1 MLTQMFRQAAL
12 DRLSSP
18 ELLDRALTVTTT
30 KIWLA
35 VAAFAAIAGAAVV
48 WSVKGDV
55 PTYVRAN
62 GILLSHGGTI
72 VDAVPSGVGT
82 LSKIIPTVGDDVK
95 KDEVVAEVINREV
108 LEHYRSAGALV
119 QERERA
125 LADFKKAA
133 AAEDALVEE
142 NVNRQRRRLD
152 RIERS
157 GRQQVAT
164 ARKRLED
171 HRKLYKDHVITRVT
185 VERSQQAFDRAE
197 RDLFSTLRERDS
209 LEARELRRQN
219 ERKTRTTEVEARLQA
234 ARRQMN
240 ELAAQIDTQRVLAPV
255 SGQVTEIKATVGSV
269 LRPGQ
274 PVLSIKTVEG
284 ALGTLIYIRPTD
296 GKKIKP
302 GMEVLITPSTVRREE
317 HGSLKGTVES
327 VSEFPASQEGMTAV
341 LQNRQLVQTLSEDG
355 APYTGRVLLEPDPS
369 TSSGFAWTS
378 PRASG
383 EKLTSGTLASVEIK
397 TKSQAPITLVVPLI
411 KETFGF

>member
-1 MLTQMFRQAAL
+1 MQTQLFRKAAL

-18 ELLDRALTVTTT
+18 ELLDRALTVTTS
-30 KIWLA
+30 KVWLA
-35 VAAFAAIAGAAVV
+35 LATIMALAGAVV
-48 WSVKGDV
+48 LWSVKGEV
-55 PTYVRAN
+55 PTFVKAS
-62 GILLSHGGTI
+62 GILLSHGGAI
-72 VDAVPSGVGT
+72 VDAMPSAVGT
-82 LSKIIPTVGDDVK
+82 LTKIAPAVGDAVE
-95 KDEVVAEVINREV
+95 KDQTVAEVINREV
-108 LEHYRSAGALV
+108 LERYRSAATLV
-119 QERERA
+119 EERKRA

-142 NVNRQRRRLD
+142 NVDRQRRRLD

-171 HRKLYKDHVITRVT
+171 HRKLYEDHIVTRVT

-197 RDLFSTLRERDS
+197 RDLFSTLRERDN
-209 LEARELRRQN
+209 LESRELRRQN
-219 ERKTRTTEVEARLQA
+219 ERETRVAEVEARLQA

-240 ELAAQIDTQRVLAPV
+240 ELSTQLDTQRVLAPV
-255 SGQVTEIKATVGSV
+255 SGRVTEIKATVGSV

-284 ALGTLIYIRPTD
+284 ELGTLIYVSPTE

-302 GMEVLITPSTVRREE
+302 GMEVLITPATVRREE
-317 HGSLKGTVES
+317 HGSLKGTVET
-327 VSEFPASQEGMTAV
+327 VSEFPASQEGMIAV
-341 LQNRQLVQTLSEDG
+341 LQNRQLVQALSEDG
-355 APYTGRVLLEPDPS
+355 APYTGRVLLERDPS

-378 PRASG
+378 PKASG